1 MNYRLKIQ
9 INPNGS
15 VVYYLVDT
23 TFKIVING
31 DNVYI
36 GNIVQELI
44 KECKQD
50 PTKIIEIK
58 SKVKEFLLL
67 EDSCLVNLGEISIDS
82 SRADTLWISPFYFD
96 QLLNL
101 TAFKRSKKVYN
112 ALLLEFIYNH
122 KLY

>member
-23 TFKIVING
+23 TFKIVTNG
-31 DNVYI
+31 NNVYI

-58 SKVKEFLLL
+58 RF
-67 EDSCLVNLGEISIDS
+67 
-82 SRADTLWISPFYFD
+82 
-96 QLLNL
+96 
-101 TAFKRSKKVYN
+101 
-112 ALLLEFIYNH
+112 
-122 KLY
+122 